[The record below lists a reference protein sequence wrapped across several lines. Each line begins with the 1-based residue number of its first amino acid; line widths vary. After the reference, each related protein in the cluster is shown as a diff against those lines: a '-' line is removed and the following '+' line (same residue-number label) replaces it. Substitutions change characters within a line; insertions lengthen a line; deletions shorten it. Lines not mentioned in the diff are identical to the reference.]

1 LSFPQIL
8 SVASEL
14 FPLIKTGGLADVTG
28 ALPGALARESIAV
41 RSLLPGYP
49 GVCAALAA
57 AETIYHWPALFGGP
71 ARLLAGRAHDLDLLV
86 LEAPHLYARP
96 GNPYTGPDGQD
107 WPDNAQRFAALGRA
121 AADLGLGKVAAYRPD
136 IVHGHDWQAGLT
148 HAYLAYEAS
157 PGKRAG
163 RVMTIHNL
171 AFQGQ
176 FPTSLLRALGLPDN
190 ALSMAGVEY
199 YDSIGYLKAGL
210 YFADRITTVSPSY
223 ATEIRTREGGMGMD
237 GLLRARADTL
247 SGIANGIDT
256 DVWNPGTDPAI
267 PAQYSS
273 RSLGRR
279 ARNKAALQAR
289 FGLAPDQG
297 ALLFAVISRLTA
309 QKGIDL
315 LIQAI
320 PALLAEG
327 AQLAVLGTG
336 DVGQQ
341 AALLAAA
348 QAHAGRI
355 GAVIGYD
362 ETLAHLMQAGA
373 DALLVPSRFEPCGLT
388 QLCALRY
395 GTIPVVSKVGG
406 LADTVADGR
415 TGFQFWPVTQAGLIR
430 AVNRAATCYQD
441 KPEWQRLQRQAM
453 ATDVSWAAA
462 ARQYAT
468 LYRGI
473 SQVMA

>member
-1 LSFPQIL
+1 
-8 SVASEL
+8 
-14 FPLIKTGGLADVTG
+14 
-28 ALPGALARESIAV
+28 
-41 RSLLPGYP
+41 
-49 GVCAALAA
+49 
-57 AETIYHWPALFGGP
+57 
-71 ARLLAGRAHDLDLLV
+71 
-86 LEAPHLYARP
+86 
-96 GNPYTGPDGQD
+96 
-107 WPDNAQRFAALGRA
+107 
-121 AADLGLGKVAAYRPD
+121 
-136 IVHGHDWQAGLT
+136 
-148 HAYLAYEAS
+148 
-157 PGKRAG
+157 
-163 RVMTIHNL
+163 MTIHNL

>member
-8 SVASEL
+8 SVASEV

-28 ALPGALARESIAV
+28 ALPGALASESIAV

-176 FPTSLLRALGLPDN
+176 FPTSLLRALGLPGN

-395 GTIPVVSKVGG
+395 GALPVVSKVGG